1 MSKIYRVSGAG
12 KFERVYVRANDV
24 IEAGERTKTG
34 FGFTGV
40 VFQEIILKEDHDA
53 YAIYMTDGTGDPLW
67 PLWVQAKRFKDA
79 KEKGELH
86 IRQWDLDAEIEK
98 IVMV

>member
-24 IEAGERTKTG
+24 IEAGEITKTG

-40 VFQEIILKEDHDA
+40 VFQEIILKENHDA

-67 PLWVQAKRFKDA
+67 VQAKSFKNA